1 MNKDR
6 MRIFTGN
13 ANPLLAQN
21 IADCLGI
28 PLGQILVSRFSDG
41 EIRVQVGENARG
53 LDVFIVQPT
62 CAPVNENLMEL
73 LIMLDAFRRASVRRI
88 TCVVPYYGY
97 ARQDKKVKP
106 REPITARL
114 VANLLEV
121 AGANRVLTVDL
132 HAQQIQGF
140 FNLPVDH
147 LYAGPL
153 IGEYLIESGLAH
165 ENCVVVSPDVAG
177 TPRAKTLAE
186 MLDAPFAIIAKRRPE
201 PNKVEVMEVVGNV
214 EGKTAIMI
222 DDMVDT
228 GGSLVQGA
236 EALIER
242 RATGVIACCTHP
254 VLSGNA
260 PERILN
266 SPIRKLIVTD
276 TIPVPP
282 EKLNEKITVLSVAP
296 LLAEAILRIHNDDSV
311 SVLFERQAE
320 LVRARNS

>member
-13 ANPLLAQN
+13 ANPLLAEN

-73 LIMLDAFRRASVRRI
+73 LIMLDAFRRASARRI
-88 TCVVPYYGY
+88 TCVMPYYGY

-121 AGANRVLTVDL
+121 AGANRILTVDL

-147 LYAGPL
+147 LYAGPI

-177 TPRAKTLAE
+177 TPRAKVLAE
-186 MLDAPFAIIAKRRPE
+186 MLDVPFAIIAKRRPE

-236 EALIER
+236 EALMER
-242 RATGVIACCTHP
+242 GATGVIACCTHA

-260 PERILN
+260 PERILH

-276 TIPVPP
+276 TIPVTPD
-282 EKLNEKITVLSVAP
+282 KMNEKITVLSVAP

-320 LVRARNS
+320 LVRTRNS